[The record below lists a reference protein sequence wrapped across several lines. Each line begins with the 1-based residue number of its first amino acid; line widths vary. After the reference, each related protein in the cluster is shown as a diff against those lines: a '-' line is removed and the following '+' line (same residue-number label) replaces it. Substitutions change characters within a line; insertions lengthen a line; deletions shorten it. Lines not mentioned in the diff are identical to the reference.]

1 MNTSLYNNLAIQMY
15 TQPLNNRPVNRYGA
29 IFRHVRKDF
38 STIITR
44 ARMHWETHCIGLN
57 LKKWF
62 CQSIKRGSRILI
74 TRFLESIKRKIKKQI
89 PPKSGIKM
97 ANYFLFGLVSFS
109 RQAEITQ
116 AEKLVFSCVDY
127 LVSIPRDCNSFR
139 IILFIQP
146 ASDSSPSSFC
156 AFSIACRNSGS
167 SLNWNGGLPRL
178 FSLMCIDT
186 PITPVL
192 MYLCVMTHYHYI
204 IKKTIAQ
211 RVRTSMSYLTTITL
225 NEVMIMANRY
235 DSAHLRAEQS
245 KLFKFYDL
253 SIIDKKRLHEFQNLG
268 YINLALAKSSVGCG
282 SLNQVAD
289 SYRCSLR
296 FFYVRITPI
305 LSMVGRSDG
314 VERLAGF
321 YLTSLPTSLRL
332 IAQFGSCSMRFNKL
346 QVEAVIMT
354 TTPNP
359 IVSTQKLFKFY
370 DLSTAQVIQTTA
382 TTEREARKS
391 LGKQSLIFIARIR
404 LTPIIER
411 ARTWGGYS
419 HE

>member
-1 MNTSLYNNLAIQMY
+1 MTTSLYNNLAIQMY
-15 TQPLNNRPVNRYGA
+15 PQFLNNRPVNRYDV

-38 STIITR
+38 IDITTR
-44 ARMHWETHCIGLN
+44 ARIRQKTHYMGLN

-62 CQSIKRGSRILI
+62 CM
-74 TRFLESIKRKIKKQI
+74 SIKRKIKKQI
-89 PPKSGIKM
+89 PLFGGIKLIH
-97 ANYFLFGLVSFS
+97 YFLFGLASFS
-109 RQAEITQ
+109 RQVAITQ
-116 AEKLVFSCVDY
+116 AEKLVLFGVGY
-127 LVSIPRDCNSFR
+127 LILISRDCNSFR

-178 FSLMCIDT
+178 FSFMCIDT

-235 DSAHLRAEQS
+235 DSAPLRAEQS
-245 KLFKFYDL
+245 KLFKFYGL

-268 YINLALAKSSVGCG
+268 YINLALAKSSVRIGTLFILLATHDAL
-282 SLNQVAD
+282 SV
-289 SYRCSLR
+289 
-296 FFYVRITPI
+296 FFCVNARAHLFIKSF
-305 LSMVGRSDG
+305 SMVALVGHPKGWLVSSRASSSNPANVTANEIGTSSGD
-314 VERLAGF
+314 
-321 YLTSLPTSLRL
+321 YLNNYLL
-332 IAQFGSCSMRFNKL
+332 
-346 QVEAVIMT
+346 EAVIMT

>member
-15 TQPLNNRPVNRYGA
+15 PQTLNNRPLKRYGA
-29 IFRHVRKDF
+29 IFRHVREDF
-38 STIITR
+38 IDITTR
-44 ARMHWETHCIGLN
+44 ARMRRKTHCMGLN
-57 LKKWF
+57 LKYWFCMSIKRESVILITRF
-62 CQSIKRGSRILI
+62 CQSIKRKPR
-74 TRFLESIKRKIKKQI
+74 KQI
-89 PPKSGIKM
+89 PPKSGIKLV
-97 ANYFLFGLVSFS
+97 NYFLFGLLSFS

-116 AEKLVFSCVDY
+116 AEKLVFSFLDCSSIRSINSWGKRIAFLSDLLFLLPVAIFIPKRCL
-127 LVSIPRDCNSFR
+127 LV
-139 IILFIQP
+139 
-146 ASDSSPSSFC
+146 
-156 AFSIACRNSGS
+156 CRHYTR
-167 SLNWNGGLPRL
+167 SLNNKKGLTCAHTIKYSEHTPDEFIRL
-178 FSLMCIDT
+178 KKQS
-186 PITPVL
+186 PEVL
-192 MYLCVMTHYHYI
+192 PTLS
-204 IKKTIAQ
+204 
-211 RVRTSMSYLTTITL
+211 RDLTTITL

-253 SIIDKKRLHEFQNLG
+253 SIIDKNRLHEFQNLG
-268 YINLALAKSSVGCG
+268 YINLALAKSSVRIETLNYSTATHDALSVFFCVNTCARLFIKSFSMVALVGHPKG
-282 SLNQVAD
+282 WLDSVGASSLNPANVTANE
-289 SYRCSLR
+289 
-296 FFYVRITPI
+296 I
-305 LSMVGRSDG
+305 
-314 VERLAGF
+314 E
-321 YLTSLPTSLRL
+321 TSSGDYNNQPT
-332 IAQFGSCSMRFNKL
+332 
-346 QVEAVIMT
+346 EAVIMT